1 MTDSNPRAH
10 ETRHVAVL
18 KKNGQWGIRTGVDSV
33 RYLCNISNPVKTL
46 FVENDE
52 KYVFKSCSFVDY
64 LVFKTLF
71 WQHWEKRFKISTFL
85 NTVKRVFFKDS
96 ELMGSKL
103 GFNWNQLRVW
113 TRLKP
118 RNNSE
123 LRFWGFTVR
132 TVFHKNSE
140 LLVFR
145 HCWNTERISD
155 KSLFL
160 YWKITVIRD
169 APQNCKTLLKHG

>member
-18 KKNGQWGIRTGVDSV
+18 KKNGQCGIRTGVDSV
-33 RYLCNISNPVKTL
+33 RYLCNISNPVKTR

-64 LVFKTLF
+64 LMFKTLF

-103 GFNWNQLRVW
+103 GYN
-113 TRLKP
+113 
-118 RNNSE
+118 
-123 LRFWGFTVR
+123 
-132 TVFHKNSE
+132 
-140 LLVFR
+140 
-145 HCWNTERISD
+145 
-155 KSLFL
+155 
-160 YWKITVIRD
+160 
-169 APQNCKTLLKHG
+169 